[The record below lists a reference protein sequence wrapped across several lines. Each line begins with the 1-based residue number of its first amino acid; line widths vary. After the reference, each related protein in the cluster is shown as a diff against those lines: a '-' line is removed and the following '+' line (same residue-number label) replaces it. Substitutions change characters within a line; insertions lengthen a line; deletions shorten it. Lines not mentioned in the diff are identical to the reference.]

1 MDRIWF
7 TAAALLVWQACS
19 MGFGFT
25 EFMYGH
31 PAPITAVLASTA
43 TALAWVALAAWA
55 GYRRHIRF
63 GVAAAI
69 LWMAI
74 AAVLLLTVLTKVME
88 GSDGVAPW
96 HGVLLLLLI
105 VAGGPLYGLGSMIP
119 IEDSLL
125 GTMMV
130 ALLILALM
138 TMAYVAG
145 QRLGAR
151 RRSSRPENADSASEA
166 R

>member
-1 MDRIWF
+1 MNRFWV
-7 TAAALLVWQACS
+7 AGVALLVWQVFS

-31 PAPITAVLASTA
+31 PAPIAAILASTA

-55 GYRRHIRF
+55 GYRRDIRF

-69 LWMAI
+69 LWIAI
-74 AAVLLLTVLTKVME
+74 AAVLLVTMLTKAME
-88 GSDGVAPW
+88 ANEGVAPW

-105 VAGGPLYGLGSMIP
+105 LAGGPLYALGSLLP

-125 GTMMV
+125 GTMLV
-130 ALLILALM
+130 AVLILAA
-138 TMAYVAG
+138 MAIAYIAG
-145 QRLGAR
+145 QRLGLR
-151 RRSSRPENADSASEA
+151 GRSSRPGNADRISEA